1 MTLDS
6 WHVAYQLPFMEVSML
21 ILSFKHKNSAA
32 KVVPMYISKV
42 IKEMIDILRQLK
54 FSSLE
59 TTNRYRK
66 LSGYHTK
73 GYACLMGE
81 NFLYRLVVSI
91 LGK

>member
-1 MTLDS
+1 
-6 WHVAYQLPFMEVSML
+6 ML
-21 ILSFKHKNSAA
+21 ISFKQKNSAA

-42 IKEMIDILRQLK
+42 GKEMIDLLRQFK
-54 FSSLE
+54 FS
-59 TTNRYRK
+59 NRYRK
-66 LSGYHTK
+66 ISGYHTK